1 MKFNFNILIFI
12 LALIFLN
19 VRYVHAQERQ
29 DGLGE
34 YERLSDSIVKYR
46 DSDNLRLSI
55 DFAKKRLAVAEKEKD
70 TVKIIKTLHFI
81 GRISQFISEIY
92 QSLEYFEKELELL
105 RKIDLK
111 KNEYKNLAQDKFSE
125 IEVMAQLGQNYAI
138 IGQVEKAFS
147 FYDRCLEI
155 AHSQD
160 LEFYKAVMPT
170 IIGDLHY
177 TTGNYKEALT
187 KQKESFNALKNA
199 HDLNEDLRIRNMGV
213 VLLSMSSTYVQL
225 AELDSALWILDE
237 GIKEKFD
244 KYEFRGKFTYIGQRG
259 WVYLKKKEFERALN
273 YLLEAEKLAIEY
285 DSVIGPSYYSL
296 DLGECYLNLKK
307 YDLAIA
313 KLEKGLEVQ
322 KGNTEEIN
330 LVEDFKLLAKAYKE
344 AGNIEKSNEYYEKYI
359 ISQTAIEKSKDTIVS
374 TFHDKEIQD
383 LAKEKSFQK
392 NRFLYVISGISVLVL
407 GLFFVILY
415 LINERKKNTK
425 KFENLLA
432 KMNVDGE
439 AGLQIVD
446 TKDSDLEEKSSADVN
461 EEITKQILNGLEKLK
476 EQEYYLKQECN
487 SYNVAKKIK
496 TNTSYLSKVINSH
509 FQKNFN
515 TYINDLRINYAIVRL
530 KNDSRFRSFSI
541 QSIAEE
547 LGYKSADSFTKYF
560 KQDTGLNPS
569 FFIKQLDALN

>member
-1 MKFNFNILIFI
+1 MKLNFNILIFI

-92 QSLEYFEKELELL
+92 QSIEYFEKELGLL

-111 KNEYKNLAQDKFSE
+111 KKEYKNLAKDKFSE
-125 IEVMAQLGQNYAI
+125 IEVMAQLGQNYAL

-155 AHSQD
+155 AQSQD
-160 LEFYKAVMPT
+160 LAFYKAVMPT

-177 TTGNYKEALT
+177 TTGNYKEALA

-199 HDLNEDLRIRNMGV
+199 HDLNEELRIRNMGV
-213 VLLSMSSTYVQL
+213 VILSMSSTYVQL

-237 GIKEKFD
+237 GIKEKLD
-244 KYEFRGKFTYIGQRG
+244 KYEFRGKFRYIGQRG
-259 WVYLKKKEFERALN
+259 WVYLKKEEFERALN

-285 DSVIGPSYYSL
+285 DSVIGPSYYSF

-313 KLEKGLEVQ
+313 KLEAGLEI
-322 KGNTEEIN
+322 KKRKTEEIN
-330 LVEDFKLLAKAYKE
+330 LVEDYKLLAKTYKE

-359 ISQTAIEKSKDTIVS
+359 INQTAFEKSKDTITS
-374 TFHDKEIQD
+374 SFHDKEIQD

-415 LINERKKNTK
+415 LIKERKKNTK

-432 KMNVDGE
+432 KMNVDSE
-439 AGLQIVD
+439 AELQIVD

-569 FFIKQLDALN
+569 FYIKQLNTLG